1 MCIRD
6 RSNAG
11 DWPSDGTVFCSLDKA
26 WPPSGAPY
34 KSVTLTSSQVSGG
47 SISLTFDGLDF
58 DTYALLSMSWRDPND
73 PNPQTNQHV
82 WATHSGS
89 PQAFWTDAVPITIS
103 PDNAEL
109 DMVLNATIN

>member
-1 MCIRD
+1 M
-6 RSNAG
+6 
-11 DWPSDGTVFCSLDKA
+11 
-26 WPPSGAPY
+26 
-34 KSVTLTSSQVSGG
+34 TLTSSQVSGG

-89 PQAFWTDAVPITIS
+89 PLAFWMDAVPFTLS
-103 PDNAEL
+103 PDNAEV
-109 DMVLNATIN
+109 DMVLSATIN